1 MASGALHGVRIFEFS
16 QIVSLPFGGCILS
29 DLCADVIK
37 VEPLTGDPHR
47 NRGAVVPQQGKRF
60 LSLNRGKRSL
70 ALDLGRAEGREL
82 IYRLMPQID
91 VATSNYRHGV
101 AERLGIDYETLKRY
115 RADLV
120 FCEVTGFGN
129 RGAMSE
135 RAGTDIV
142 ANAYSGLMAG
152 DRKVDDEGVP
162 ANITALSLADYAA
175 GFSAAVGVCAA
186 LHHRALTGE
195 GQRVETSLL
204 AAALAIQDT
213 AVMREPVHDAVIR
226 DPMMEQ
232 IGEARSRGASY
243 PELLG
248 LYDRGRRAGGSAF
261 RGYYRSYQ
269 AKDGIVVLG
278 ALTPAGRNGAR
289 RVLGITDDG
298 SDAPDFDARD
308 PGNVERAAELIA
320 EITERMRTRTVAE
333 WIEAFAAEGV
343 PVAPLNLPEDMADD
357 PQVQAMGM
365 MLELE
370 HPVTAKQSVAGPIV
384 SMSATPT
391 SIDRASPGLGDDTDE
406 VLRLAGLAPAEIAQ
420 AREAGV
426 IL

>member
-1 MASGALHGVRIFEFS
+1 MASGALHGVRILEFS

-120 FCEVTGFGN
+120 FCEVTGFGS

-226 DPMMEQ
+226 DPMMDRSARR
-232 IGEARSRGASY
+232 EAAGRATRSCSGSTIADGGRAARRSAATTAAIRRRTASSSWALSRPRGGTARDGCSGSRTTAAT
-243 PELLG
+243 PRTSTPAIPGTSSGRLG
-248 LYDRGRRAGGSAF
+248 SSPRSLSGCVRALSRSGSRRSPRRAC
-261 RGYYRSYQ
+261 RWR
-269 AKDGIVVLG
+269 
-278 ALTPAGRNGAR
+278 
-289 RVLGITDDG
+289 
-298 SDAPDFDARD
+298 
-308 PGNVERAAELIA
+308 
-320 EITERMRTRTVAE
+320 
-333 WIEAFAAEGV
+333 
-343 PVAPLNLPEDMADD
+343 
-357 PQVQAMGM
+357 
-365 MLELE
+365 
-370 HPVTAKQSVAGPIV
+370 H
-384 SMSATPT
+384 
-391 SIDRASPGLGDDTDE
+391 
-406 VLRLAGLAPAEIAQ
+406 
-420 AREAGV
+420 
-426 IL
+426 